1 MGFFFLLLILGS
13 PVFGG
18 LLYGFYV
25 GARAFAASWG
35 QHGPHMITL
44 RFLALNLC
52 EPLVN
57 SVIVTMLLL
66 RAGLGLPAALF
77 CTAPMAVLLLPALGL
92 GFADPFYRDQC
103 RQILRRGML
112 RWGTNLVILLGCS
125 GVPVLYV
132 LAILAFLYSL
142 FLLWQTILAGKA
154 QLDVALSA
162 PLPTLAPLPSPAH
175 GPVARVPTPV
185 LAPPRAPA
193 PPLDPERAVRCAL
206 CQAPTAPDAT
216 DCPCCGLVFLSRVP
230 AALQALGS
238 YTVLRPL
245 GGGGMSSV
253 YLARSRA
260 DNALCVLKTLASV
273 DQQLAAWRQEAG
285 RCLRREAI
293 LLGQL
298 DHPRVARLLDWS
310 GDGQNDFLVLEYVAG
325 PTLEQ
330 RLTRA
335 SAQGIVIPGG
345 PLPLAEALAYGRSVD
360 R

>member
-142 FLLWQTILAGKA
+142 FLLWQTILAGKG

-162 PLPTLAPLPSPAH
+162 PLPTLPGADRAGRHGLSVLRVGVPQPRARGAPGARKLHGAAPAGRRRNEQRLPGAQPRRQRALRAQDLGLGRPA
-175 GPVARVPTPV
+175 ARR
-185 LAPPRAPA
+185 LAAGSRALSAARGHPAWPARPPACRAPA
-193 PPLDPERAVRCAL
+193 
-206 CQAPTAPDAT
+206 
-216 DCPCCGLVFLSRVP
+216 GLVRRRAERFPGAGVRRGADAG
-230 AALQALGS
+230 AASHARQRSGDRDPGWAAPPGGGAG
-238 YTVLRPL
+238 LRPEC
-245 GGGGMSSV
+245 
-253 YLARSRA
+253 RS
-260 DNALCVLKTLASV
+260 
-273 DQQLAAWRQEAG
+273 E
-285 RCLRREAI
+285 
-293 LLGQL
+293 
-298 DHPRVARLLDWS
+298 
-310 GDGQNDFLVLEYVAG
+310 
-325 PTLEQ
+325 
-330 RLTRA
+330 
-335 SAQGIVIPGG
+335 
-345 PLPLAEALAYGRSVD
+345 
-360 R
+360 